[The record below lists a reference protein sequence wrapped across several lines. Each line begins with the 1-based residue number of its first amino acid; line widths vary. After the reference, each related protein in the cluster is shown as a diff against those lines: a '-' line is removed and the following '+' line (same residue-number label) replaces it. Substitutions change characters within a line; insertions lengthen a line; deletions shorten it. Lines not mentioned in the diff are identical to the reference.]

1 MRPAFGQD
9 EEFDMRRLSLKMMSL
24 LAILLLPVRLLAA
37 EPTNT
42 VVIVADSRKFSGWQA
57 WWANLYNDSHFW
69 FAVLTIVILPVT
81 ALLLGRLTGWFM
93 GHLGINLR
101 SRELAEH

>member
-1 MRPAFGQD
+1 
-9 EEFDMRRLSLKMMSL
+9 MRRLGLRLMSL
-24 LAILLLPVRLLAA
+24 LAILFVPVRLFAS
-37 EPTNT
+37 EPTET

-93 GHLGINLR
+93 AHLGINLR

>member
-1 MRPAFGQD
+1 
-9 EEFDMRRLSLKMMSL
+9 MRRLGLRLMSL

-42 VVIVADSRKFSGWQA
+42 VIVADSRKFSGWQA

-69 FAVLTIVILPVT
+69 FAVITIFILPVT
-81 ALLLGRLTGWFM
+81 ALLLGRLTGWLM
-93 GHLGINLR
+93 AHLGINLR
-101 SRELAEH
+101 SRDLAEH

>member
-1 MRPAFGQD
+1 
-9 EEFDMRRLSLKMMSL
+9 MRRLRLRQMGW
-24 LAILLLPVRLLAA
+24 LAISLLPVRLLAA
-37 EPTNT
+37 EPTDT

-57 WWANLYNDSHFW
+57 WWANLYNDSHLW
-69 FAVLTIVILPVT
+69 FAVITIVILPVT
-81 ALLLGRLTGWFM
+81 ALLLGRLTGWLM

>member
-1 MRPAFGQD
+1 
-9 EEFDMRRLSLKMMSL
+9 MSL
-24 LAILLLPVRLLAA
+24 VAILLLPVRLLAA
-37 EPTNT
+37 EPSNS

-69 FAVLTIVILPVT
+69 FALITIVILPVT
-81 ALLLGRLTGWFM
+81 ALLLGRLTGSLM
-93 GHLGINLR
+93 ARLGINLR

>member
-1 MRPAFGQD
+1 MRKAGL
-9 EEFDMRRLSLKMMSL
+9 RVMSL
-24 LAILLLPVRLLAA
+24 LAILFLPVRLLAA

-42 VVIVADSRKFSGWQA
+42 VIVADSRKFSGWQA
-57 WWANLYNDSHFW
+57 WWANLYNDSHLW
-69 FAVLTIVILPVT
+69 FALITIVILPVT

-93 GHLGINLR
+93 THLGINLR

>member
-1 MRPAFGQD
+1 
-9 EEFDMRRLSLKMMSL
+9 MRRLGLRLISLWAMLFL
-24 LAILLLPVRLLAA
+24 LVQLLAA
-37 EPTNT
+37 EPSDT

-57 WWANLYNDSHFW
+57 WWANLYNHSHLW
-69 FAVLTIVILPVT
+69 FALITIVILPLT

-93 GHLGINLR
+93 AHLGINLR

>member
-1 MRPAFGQD
+1 
-9 EEFDMRRLSLKMMSL
+9 MRRLGLRLMSL

-37 EPTNT
+37 EPSDT

-57 WWANLYNDSHFW
+57 WWANLFNESHFW
-69 FAVLTIVILPVT
+69 FALITIVILPAT
-81 ALLLGRLTGWFM
+81 ALLLGRLTGWLM
-93 GHLGINLR
+93 ARLGINLR

>member
-1 MRPAFGQD
+1 
-9 EEFDMRRLSLKMMSL
+9 MSL

-42 VVIVADSRKFSGWQA
+42 VIVADSRKFSGWQA

-69 FAVLTIVILPVT
+69 FAVITIFILPVT
-81 ALLLGRLTGWFM
+81 ALLLGRLTGWLM
-93 GHLGINLR
+93 AHLGINLR
-101 SRELAEH
+101 SRDLAEH